1 MLYVR
6 YFVLV
11 GAALLGVLFVVDG
24 YLPGPEAMRNR
35 REIDKSTIRIFST
48 ANSPEKVV
56 IDTTLPTIIAQVRE
70 TTDVKPAAPPP
81 IAKSSR
87 DALAQIIPSPRPVM
101 KAIPHKNQIRRI
113 TVTRR
118 PVTGK
123 MREAS
128 LSEQPSYFFGDWFR

>member
-1 MLYVR
+1 MLYFR

-24 YLPGPEAMRNR
+24 YLPGPEAMRDR

-56 IDTTLPTIIAQVRE
+56 IDTTLPTIMAQVRE
-70 TTDVKPAAPPP
+70 TTDVKPAAPTP

-87 DALAQIIPSPRPVM
+87 DALAQIIPSPRPAV
-101 KAIPHKNQIRRI
+101 KAIPHKNQTRRI

-118 PVTGK
+118 PVSSK